1 MGAVDGAARG
11 GADGAVR
18 GGADGAARG
27 GGQVMLRDLDCQD
40 ASSSFRDGGDGSS
53 KIFGYW
59 WGILWVC
66 APLANVIVSSEI
78 GWFFEVLV
86 FPSTRP
92 VNQCCE

>member
-1 MGAVDGAARG
+1 
-11 GADGAVR
+11 
-18 GGADGAARG
+18 
-27 GGQVMLRDLDCQD
+27 MLHDLDCQD
-40 ASSSFRDGGDGSS
+40 VSSSFHDGGDGSL
-53 KIFGYW
+53 KIFGYR

-92 VNQCCE
+92 VN